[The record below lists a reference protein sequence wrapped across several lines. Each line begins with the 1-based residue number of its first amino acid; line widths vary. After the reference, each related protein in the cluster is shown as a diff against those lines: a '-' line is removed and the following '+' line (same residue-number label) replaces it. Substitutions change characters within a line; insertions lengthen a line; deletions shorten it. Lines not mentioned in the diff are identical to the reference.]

1 VSKLMSRST
10 AVRPLLSQME
20 GTFDFDAESPFDS
33 FRERAEQSGI
43 EFQCL
48 DFCPICRTAD
58 VVRATVPDEFRE
70 HLHNLQREGL
80 LAMRALLDYYI
91 HHLERERARAQ
102 PVEDIP
108 IE

>member
-1 VSKLMSRST
+1 
-10 AVRPLLSQME
+10 ME
-20 GTFDFDAESPFDS
+20 YHFESGDPFDQL
-33 FRERAEQSGI
+33 RDVGERSGI

-58 VVRATVPDEFRE
+58 VMRATMPEEFRD
-70 HLHNLQREGL
+70 HLQNLQREGL
-80 LAMRALLDYYI
+80 LAMRALIDHYI
-91 HHLERERARAQ
+91 QHLERQRGGSV

>member
-1 VSKLMSRST
+1 MS
-10 AVRPLLSQME
+10 ME
-20 GTFDFDAESPFDS
+20 YSFENDPFEQLRDAG
-33 FRERAEQSGI
+33 ERGGI

-58 VVRATVPDEFRE
+58 VMRATMPDEFRD

-80 LAMRALLDYYI
+80 LAMRALLDHYI
-91 HHLERERARAQ
+91 QHLERQRARSV
-102 PVEDIP
+102 PIEDIP

>member
-1 VSKLMSRST
+1 MD
-10 AVRPLLSQME
+10 E
-20 GTFDFDAESPFDS
+20 TFPFGHGSPFD
-33 FRERAEQSGI
+33 EPPLGPGRAKPPV

-58 VVRATVPDEFRE
+58 VLRATMPEELRA
-70 HLHNLQREGL
+70 HLHNVQREGL
-80 LAMRALLDYYI
+80 LAMRAMLDHYI
-91 HHLERERARAQ
+91 QHLDREHTRPM

>member
-1 VSKLMSRST
+1 MDDPFAVNDPFEPLRST
-10 AVRPLLSQME
+10 
-20 GTFDFDAESPFDS
+20 G
-33 FRERAEQSGI
+33 ERDGI

-58 VVRATVPDEFRE
+58 VMRATMPNELRE

-80 LAMRALLDYYI
+80 LAMRALIDHYI
-91 HHLERERARAQ
+91 QHMERQRAHSV
-102 PVEDIP
+102 PIEDIP

>member
-1 VSKLMSRST
+1 MAESF
-10 AVRPLLSQME
+10 P
-20 GTFDFDAESPFDS
+20 FDSESPFES
-33 FRERAEQSGI
+33 FQERAERSGI

-58 VVRATVPDEFRE
+58 VLRATVPEEFRDQI
-70 HLHNLQREGL
+70 HNLQRDGL
-80 LAMRALLDYYI
+80 LAMRALLDHYI

>member
-1 VSKLMSRST
+1 
-10 AVRPLLSQME
+10 ME
-20 GTFDFDAESPFDS
+20 YPFENDPFEQLRGTG
-33 FRERAEQSGI
+33 EQAGV

-58 VVRATVPDEFRE
+58 VMRATMPDELRE

-80 LAMRALLDYYI
+80 LAMRALLDHYI
-91 HHLERERARAQ
+91 RHLERQRAQ
-102 PVEDIP
+102 TAPVEDIP

>member
-1 VSKLMSRST
+1 MEYPFENDPFEQL
-10 AVRPLLSQME
+10 RPGS
-20 GTFDFDAESPFDS
+20 
-33 FRERAEQSGI
+33 ERGGI

-58 VVRATVPDEFRE
+58 VMRATMPDELRE

-80 LAMRALLDYYI
+80 LAMRSLLDHYI
-91 HHLERERARAQ
+91 QHLDRQRARAV

>member
-1 VSKLMSRST
+1 
-10 AVRPLLSQME
+10 ME
-20 GTFDFDAESPFDS
+20 YHFESGDPFDQL
-33 FRERAEQSGI
+33 RESKERGGI

-48 DFCPICRTAD
+48 EFCPICRTAD
-58 VVRATVPDEFRE
+58 VMRATMPDEFRE

-80 LAMRALLDYYI
+80 LAMRALLDHYI
-91 HHLERERARAQ
+91 QHLERQRARSV

>member
-1 VSKLMSRST
+1 MDDLF
-10 AVRPLLSQME
+10 AN
-20 GTFDFDAESPFDS
+20 GDPFEQLRDS
-33 FRERAEQSGI
+33 GERAGV

-58 VVRATVPDEFRE
+58 VLRATMPEELRQ

-80 LAMRALLDYYI
+80 LAMRALLDHYI
-91 HHLERERARAQ
+91 QHMDQERARSM
-102 PVEDIP
+102 PIEDIP

>member
-1 VSKLMSRST
+1 
-10 AVRPLLSQME
+10 ME
-20 GTFDFDAESPFDS
+20 YHFENDPFEQLRGS
-33 FRERAEQSGI
+33 GERAGV

-58 VVRATVPDEFRE
+58 VMRATMPEELRE

-80 LAMRALLDYYI
+80 LAMRALLDHYI
-91 HHLERERARAQ
+91 QHLERQRARTV

>member
-1 VSKLMSRST
+1 
-10 AVRPLLSQME
+10 ME
-20 GTFDFDAESPFDS
+20 ESFPFDSESPFEG
-33 FRERAEQSGI
+33 FRASAQRSGI

-58 VVRATVPDEFRE
+58 LVRATVPEEFRD

-80 LAMRALLDYYI
+80 LALRTLLDHYI
-91 HHLERERARAQ
+91 HHLEHERARAE
-102 PVEDIP
+102 PIEDIP